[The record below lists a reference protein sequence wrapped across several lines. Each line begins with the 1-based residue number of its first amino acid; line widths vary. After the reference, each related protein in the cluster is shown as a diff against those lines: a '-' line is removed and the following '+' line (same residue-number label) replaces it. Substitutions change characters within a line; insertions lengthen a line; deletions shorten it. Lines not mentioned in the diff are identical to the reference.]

1 MTNQGLADSSAR
13 WVRILNVD
21 PSQLD
26 IPAYGIVE
34 IAGDSDDN
42 GVFPVRMPTSDGSK
56 MVLIVA
62 GGNLPY
68 QATGQASWASPI
80 PCRYD
85 PNDGLPVTGEVWG
98 PAAGSW
104 LLRKGKSGFRI
115 FGSPGNNVVNV
126 VRDPTA
132 VPAYPSGYGSHPVL
146 FGAVSWHSITALSFS
161 VCTVTI
167 ETTTFYLS
175 TDANGGLL
183 LAETPVTTTAS
194 LGPFPLHG
202 TVSITIPSQTGTFSG
217 TVGSCSV
224 SVSGTIPSQTVTG
237 DLSGNTACP

>member
-1 MTNQGLADSSAR
+1 MTTNQGLTDTSAR
-13 WVRILNVD
+13 WVRVLNTD

-34 IAGDSDDN
+34 IAGDSDQN
-42 GVFPVRMPTSDGSK
+42 GVFPVTMPTSDGSK
-56 MVLIVA
+56 MVLILA

-68 QATGQASWASPI
+68 GSTGQASWASPI

-85 PNDGLPVTGEVWG
+85 PNDGTPVTGEIWG
-98 PAAGSW
+98 PALGTW

-115 FGSPGNNVVNV
+115 FGTPVNNVVNV

-132 VPAYPSGYGSHPVL
+132 VPAYGSGYGHPVL
-146 FGAVSWHSITALSFS
+146 FGAVSWESITALSFAA
-161 VCTVTI
+161 CTVTI
-167 ETTTFYLS
+167 ETTTYYLS
-175 TDANGGLL
+175 SDANGGLL

-202 TVSITIPSQTGTFSG
+202 NIVIPSLTGTISG
-217 TVGSCSV
+217 TAGTCAISGSV
-224 SVSGTIPSQTVTG
+224 TYPGTSIP
-237 DLSGNTACP
+237 LSGQTACP

>member
-132 VPAYPSGYGSHPVL
+132 VPAYGSGYGHPAL
-146 FGAVSWHSITALSFS
+146 FGAASWESITALSFAA
-161 VCTVTI
+161 CTVTI

-183 LAETPVTTTAS
+183 FAETPVTTTAT

-202 TVSITIPSQTGTFSG
+202 NITIPSQTGSISGTAGSCAISG
-217 TVGSCSV
+217 TVTV
-224 SVSGTIPSQTVTG
+224 PSQVVA
-237 DLSGNTACP
+237 LSGQTACP